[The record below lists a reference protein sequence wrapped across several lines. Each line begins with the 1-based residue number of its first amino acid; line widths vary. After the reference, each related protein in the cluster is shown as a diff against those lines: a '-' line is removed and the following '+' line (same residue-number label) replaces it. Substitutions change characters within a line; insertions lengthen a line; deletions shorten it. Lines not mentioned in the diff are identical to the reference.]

1 MNAKNQTKHITS
13 NHYAFTSWYMVH
25 LHNEVRRAEFIVAA
39 KTSEKRSSKTQ
50 TGSVLRS
57 LNTYVGGESSLT
69 EN

>member
-1 MNAKNQTKHITS
+1 
-13 NHYAFTSWYMVH
+13 MVH
-25 LHNEVRRAEFIVAA
+25 LHNEVRMAEFIVAA

-57 LNTYVGGESSLT
+57 LNTYVGGGGSLT

>member
-1 MNAKNQTKHITS
+1 
-13 NHYAFTSWYMVH
+13 MVH

-57 LNTYVGGESSLT
+57 LNTYVGGGGSLT